1 MKRFLIAAFIVVD
14 AKDEDTAVHLA
25 GALQFDANQ
34 PYYNDEATSVL
45 FLDEEK
51 KTIEIPIDND
61 NDLPHTFPL

>member
-1 MKRFLIAAFIVVD
+1 
-14 AKDEDTAVHLA
+14 LA